1 MRLLAALGGLWMTL
15 LLIVVEPWASSHM
28 VRWWIGALADGS
40 ATLCL
45 LIGALAVASRRKLFI
60 LSTLYGAIVVSG
72 LGLAS
77 VLTQGEHSGASLLFA
92 IAFFALTV
100 SIPLFAVV
108 LSVYELW
115 RLRLQN
121 HEAPGPPLG
130 SAGA

>member
-1 MRLLAALGGLWMTL
+1 MRLLAALGGLWMML
-15 LLIVVEPWASSHM
+15 LLIVIEPWASSHM
-28 VRWWIGALADGS
+28 VRWWIGALTDAS

-45 LIGALAVASRRKLFI
+45 LIGVLAVASRRKLFI

-77 VLTQGEHSGASLLFA
+77 VLTQGDHSGASLLFA

-100 SIPLFAVV
+100 SVPLFAVA

-115 RLRLQN
+115 RLR
-121 HEAPGPPLG
+121 HAG
-130 SAGA
+130 S

>member
-1 MRLLAALGGLWMTL
+1 
-15 LLIVVEPWASSHM
+15 M

-45 LIGALAVASRRKLFI
+45 LVGVLAVASRRKLFI
-60 LSTLYGAIVVSG
+60 LSRLYGAIVVSG

-77 VLTQGEHSGASLLFA
+77 VLTRGEHSGASLLFA
-92 IAFFALTV
+92 LAFFALTV

-108 LSVYELW
+108 VSVYELW

-121 HEAPGPPLG
+121 HEASGPP
-130 SAGA
+130 